1 MVSVA
6 DQGELIR
13 FCAEDVGVYVTA
25 VLLIPLVIQNHGAG
39 MLGVSILIRIQ
50 PQLRQ
55 IADHLSVVNSVQRDI
70 VQADISFFVNR

>member
-13 FCAEDVGVYVTA
+13 FCTEDVGVYVTA
-25 VLLIPLVIQNHGAG
+25 GLLRPLVIQNPGAG
-39 MLGVSILIRIQ
+39 MLGVGILIRIQ

-55 IADHLSVVNSVQRDI
+55 IADHLSVVNSVQCDI
-70 VQADISFFVNR
+70 VQVDISFFVNR